1 MQKDHRP
8 YYLKRLS
15 HKFERWYARHFLAPQ
30 CEYFGRNLV
39 FMKPR
44 GVEIYGGP
52 ISIGDYTTLIAT
64 MDKRIRLTSWTA
76 NGKSGK
82 VEIGRHCLICPGTRI
97 MSATAII
104 IGDDCMMA
112 QNVCITDAD
121 WHDLYD
127 RSAPIGN
134 TEAVIIGNNVW
145 IGDSAMI
152 CKGVHIGENAVIGA
166 GSIVVKD
173 IPANA
178 IAAGN
183 PAAVIKYLDADRPVK
198 SRSQWMSDPKK
209 MAEYFDAVERIM
221 REKNS
226 LIGWFRSILF
236 PRKGD

>member
-1 MQKDHRP
+1 VIKDHRP

-15 HKFERWYARHFLAPQ
+15 HAFEQWYANHFLAPQ
-30 CEYFGRNLV
+30 CEHFGRHLV
-39 FMKPR
+39 FMKPW
-44 GVEIYGGP
+44 GVEIYGNP
-52 ISIGDYTTLIAT
+52 VSIGDYTTLIAT
-64 MDKRIRLTSWTA
+64 MDRRIRLTSWIA

-97 MSATAII
+97 QAATAIT

-127 RSAPIGN
+127 RSVAIGQ
-134 TEAVIIGNNVW
+134 TREVVIANNVW
-145 IGDSAMI
+145 IGDSAMV

-166 GSIVVKD
+166 GAIVVKD

-183 PAAVIKYLDADRPVK
+183 PAGVVRYLDPTRPVR

-209 MAEYFDAVERIM
+209 MNEYFDAVERIM

-226 LIGWFRSILF
+226 LFGWIRSILF